1 MKPARLHWEI
11 ALRQTITGDRGLST
25 FLSRLSAVGMV
36 VAVGLL
42 LAVLSIM
49 NGFER
54 EMRERILELVPHVT
68 IRGSADED
76 DWREVEEAIASTP
89 TVTSYETFFDADG
102 LFIRGR
108 EAAVAR
114 VVGIDAGGLGRYQHL
129 LTPLIDSLGT
139 RDIVLGKTL
148 AESMG
153 LREGDA
159 VSVLL
164 SASYADASISPS
176 GVTQRFRV
184 ASILNSG
191 TELDRQL
198 ALGAQSTIA
207 AMTPNQTQNGLSVQI
222 QDVLQ
227 APRLRFQLSQSLPIG
242 LWVSDWTA
250 TQGNL
255 YRAIQLSR
263 QIVVLLLVSLIAIA
277 VFNIVT
283 SLILVVTDRR
293 PAIAMLRT
301 MGLQK
306 ADVTLVFMLQGGL
319 IGAIGGLL
327 GCLLGFVLAVSAP
340 QLSALLEWLSG
351 QPLLNTQV
359 YPLDF
364 VPVDIRWIDFVLV
377 PGIAFV
383 LALLASSIP
392 ARQAAGATITD
403 ALSQSR

>member
-1 MKPARLHWEI
+1 L
-11 ALRQTITGDRGLST
+11 LSP
-25 FLSRLSAVGMV
+25 S
-36 VAVGLL
+36 
-42 LAVLSIM
+42 
-49 NGFER
+49 
-54 EMRERILELVPHVT
+54 
-68 IRGSADED
+68 
-76 DWREVEEAIASTP
+76 
-89 TVTSYETFFDADG
+89 
-102 LFIRGR
+102 
-108 EAAVAR
+108 
-114 VVGIDAGGLGRYQHL
+114 
-129 LTPLIDSLGT
+129 IDSLGS
-139 RDIVLGKTL
+139 RDLVLGKSL
-148 AESMG
+148 AESMN
-153 LREGDA
+153 LTVGDP

-164 SASYADASISPS
+164 SPSYTDTSASSS
-176 GVTQRFRV
+176 GVAQRFRV
-184 ASILNSG
+184 ASVLHSG

-207 AMTPNQTQNGLSVQI
+207 ALSPSVRQNGLSVQI
-222 QDVLQ
+222 RDVLQ
-227 APRLRFQLSQSLPIG
+227 APGLRFQLSQSLPIG

-263 QIVVLLLVSLIAIA
+263 QIVVLLLMSLIAIA

-293 PAIAMLRT
+293 PAIAILRT

-306 ADVTLVFMLQGGL
+306 ADVTLVFMLQGGV

-327 GCLLGFVLAVSAP
+327 GSALGFLLALSAP

-364 VPVDIRWIDFVLV
+364 VPVDIRWSDFVIV
-377 PGIAFV
+377 PGIAFT

-392 ARQAAGATITD
+392 ARQAAAASISD

>member
-148 AESMG
+148 A
-153 LREGDA
+153 
-159 VSVLL
+159 
-164 SASYADASISPS
+164 
-176 GVTQRFRV
+176 
-184 ASILNSG
+184 
-191 TELDRQL
+191 
-198 ALGAQSTIA
+198 
-207 AMTPNQTQNGLSVQI
+207 
-222 QDVLQ
+222 
-227 APRLRFQLSQSLPIG
+227 
-242 LWVSDWTA
+242 
-250 TQGNL
+250 
-255 YRAIQLSR
+255 
-263 QIVVLLLVSLIAIA
+263 
-277 VFNIVT
+277 
-283 SLILVVTDRR
+283 
-293 PAIAMLRT
+293 
-301 MGLQK
+301 
-306 ADVTLVFMLQGGL
+306 
-319 IGAIGGLL
+319 
-327 GCLLGFVLAVSAP
+327 
-340 QLSALLEWLSG
+340 
-351 QPLLNTQV
+351 
-359 YPLDF
+359 
-364 VPVDIRWIDFVLV
+364 
-377 PGIAFV
+377 
-383 LALLASSIP
+383 
-392 ARQAAGATITD
+392 
-403 ALSQSR
+403 

>member
-1 MKPARLHWEI
+1 MRPRRLHWEI

-25 FLSRLSAVGMV
+25 FLSRLSAIGMV

-54 EMRERILELVPHVT
+54 EMRERILELVPHIT
-68 IRGSADED
+68 IRGTADESA
-76 DWREVEEAIASTP
+76 WREIESSIASIAAITN
-89 TVTSYETFFDADG
+89 SETFFDADG

-114 VVGIDAGGLGRYQHL
+114 VVGIEDAGLGRYQRL
-129 LTPLIDSLGT
+129 LSPSIDSLGS
-139 RDIVLGKTL
+139 RDLVLGKSL
-148 AESMG
+148 AESMN
-153 LREGDA
+153 LTVGDP

-164 SASYADASISPS
+164 SPSYTDTSASSL
-176 GVTQRFRV
+176 GVAQRFRV
-184 ASILNSG
+184 ASVLHSG

-207 AMTPNQTQNGLSVQI
+207 ALSPSVRQNGLSVQI
-222 QDVLQ
+222 RDVLQ
-227 APRLRFQLSQSLPIG
+227 APGLRFQLSQSLPIG

-263 QIVVLLLVSLIAIA
+263 QIVVLLLMSLIAIA

-306 ADVTLVFMLQGGL
+306 ADVTLVFMLQGGV

-327 GCLLGFVLAVSAP
+327 GSALGFLLALSAP
-340 QLSALLEWLSG
+340 ELSALLEWLSG
-351 QPLLNTQV
+351 EPLLNTQV

-364 VPVDIRWIDFVLV
+364 VPVDIRWSDFVIV
-377 PGIAFV
+377 PGIAFT

-392 ARQAAGATITD
+392 ARQAAAASISD

>member
-68 IRGSADED
+68 IRGSADEG
-76 DWREVEEAIASTP
+76 DWREVEAAIASIP
-89 TVTSYETFFDADG
+89 SVTSYETFFDADG

-129 LTPLIDSLGT
+129 LTPSIDSLGA
-139 RDIVLGKTL
+139 RDIVLGKSL
-148 AESMG
+148 SESMG

-164 SASYADASISPS
+164 SAAYADASISPS
-176 GVTQRFRV
+176 GVAQRFRV

-207 AMTPNQTQNGLSVQI
+207 TMTPNQTQNGLSIQI

-242 LWVSDWTA
+242 LWATDWTA

-263 QIVVLLLVSLIAIA
+263 QIVVLLLMSLIAIA

-283 SLILVVTDRR
+283 SLI
-293 PAIAMLRT
+293 P
-301 MGLQK
+301 
-306 ADVTLVFMLQGGL
+306 
-319 IGAIGGLL
+319 
-327 GCLLGFVLAVSAP
+327 
-340 QLSALLEWLSG
+340 
-351 QPLLNTQV
+351 
-359 YPLDF
+359 
-364 VPVDIRWIDFVLV
+364 
-377 PGIAFV
+377 
-383 LALLASSIP
+383 
-392 ARQAAGATITD
+392 
-403 ALSQSR
+403 

>member
-54 EMRERILELVPHVT
+54 EMRERILELVPHIT
-68 IRGSADED
+68 IRGNADEYE
-76 DWREVEEAIASTP
+76 WREVESVIASNP
-89 TVTSYETFFDADG
+89 GVTSYETFFDADG

-114 VVGIDAGGLGRYQHL
+114 VIGIDASGLSRYQHL
-129 LTPLIDSLGT
+129 LSPSINSLAS
-139 RDIVLGKTL
+139 RDLVLGKSL
-148 AESMG
+148 SESMG
-153 LREGDA
+153 LAVGDA
-159 VSVLL
+159 ISVLL
-164 SASYADASISPS
+164 SPSYADASRTPS
-176 GVTQRFRV
+176 GVAQRFRV
-184 ASILNSG
+184 VSVLKSG
-191 TELDRQL
+191 TELDQRL

-207 AMTPNQTQNGLSVQI
+207 AMTPNRTQNGLSLQI

-227 APRLRFQLSQSLPIG
+227 APRVRFQLSQSIPIG
-242 LWVSDWTA
+242 LWASDWTA

-263 QIVVLLLVSLIAIA
+263 QIVVLLLMSLIAIA

-301 MGLQK
+301 MGLQR

-327 GCLLGFVLAVSAP
+327 GCALGFMLAVSAP

-364 VPVDIRWIDFVLV
+364 VPVDIRWTDFVLV
-377 PGIAFV
+377 PSIAFV

-392 ARQAAGATITD
+392 ARQAAAATISN
-403 ALSQSR
+403 ALSQNR

>member
-25 FLSRLSAVGMV
+25 FLSRLSTVGMV

-54 EMRERILELVPHVT
+54 EMRERILELVPHIT
-68 IRGSADED
+68 IRGSADES
-76 DWREVEEAIASTP
+76 DWREVESAVASIP
-89 TVTSYETFFDADG
+89 TVNGYETFFDADG

-108 EAAVAR
+108 DAAVAR
-114 VVGIDAGGLGRYQHL
+114 VVGIDAGGLSRYQNL
-129 LTPLIDSLGT
+129 LVPSVDGLGM
-139 RDIVLGKTL
+139 RDLVLGKSL
-148 AESMG
+148 AATMD
-153 LREGDA
+153 LTVGDA

-164 SASYADASISPS
+164 SPSYADASISPS
-176 GVTQRFRV
+176 GVAQRFRV

-207 AMTPNQTQNGLSVQI
+207 TMTPTQTQNGLSLQI
-222 QDVLQ
+222 RDVLQ
-227 APRLRFQLSQSLPIG
+227 APRVRFQLSQSLPTG
-242 LWVSDWTA
+242 LWASDWTA

-263 QIVVLLLVSLIAIA
+263 QIVALLLMSLIAIA
-277 VFNIVT
+277 VFNVVT

-301 MGLQK
+301 MGLQR

-327 GCLLGFVLAVSAP
+327 GCVLGFVLAVSAP

-351 QPLLNTQV
+351 QPLLNTEV

-364 VPVDIRWIDFVLV
+364 VPVDIRWTDFVLV

-392 ARQAAGATITD
+392 ARQAAAATITD